1 MPRIE
6 RLKCLLWPGNIEQQ
20 LIVAS
25 FSPIFLIPLS
35 TFLLLIFPPSLH
47 LRYHTTFLLDNTPDS
62 DQVTER
68 VRFAYA
74 LPAQPAGGEDQE
86 NLQVADT
93 EDMSVE
99 QLAEQLKN
107 LKQS

>member
-1 MPRIE
+1 MLVQYCPRN
-6 RLKCLLWPGNIEQQ
+6 K
-20 LIVAS
+20 
-25 FSPIFLIPLS
+25 SP
-35 TFLLLIFPPSLH
+35 
-47 LRYHTTFLLDNTPDS
+47 
-62 DQVTER
+62 

>member
-1 MPRIE
+1 MWLQEFCANPHVN
-6 RLKCLLWPGNIEQQ
+6 LVGLP
-20 LIVAS
+20 VS
-25 FSPIFLIPLS
+25 
-35 TFLLLIFPPSLH
+35 
-47 LRYHTTFLLDNTPDS
+47 
-62 DQVTER
+62 
-68 VRFAYA
+68 FAYT

-107 LKQS
+107 L